1 MVLYHKTD
9 MRGTNA
15 TSAKGDGRRSGPM
28 RGRSAF
34 HPTPDIGDL
43 FGLCWNRSESAELG
57 EPNRYFVAP
66 TWTQRI
72 NRFARRAES
81 GERLLILPPGW
92 SPKIVREKSDFARRF
107 NADLAVQP
115 SAQKYLSSVLQK
127 YVIWSR
133 HPGSMV
139 EGVLANRHRT

>member
-1 MVLYHKTD
+1 
-9 MRGTNA
+9 
-15 TSAKGDGRRSGPM
+15 
-28 RGRSAF
+28 
-34 HPTPDIGDL
+34 
-43 FGLCWNRSESAELG
+43 LG
-57 EPNRYFVAP
+57 EPNRYFVAS

-81 GERLLILPPGW
+81 GERFLILPPAW
-92 SPKIVREKSDFARRF
+92 SPRIVREKSDFARRF

-115 SAQKYLSSVLQK
+115 SAQKYCYSVLQK
-127 YVIWSR
+127 CVIWSR